1 MAFRDQGGRRRNEGP
16 AKKKGEGKS
25 TNNQSPT
32 AMRGAADS
40 SHAHLVVFD
49 LHVRST
55 AAAPRRGVRDEKG
68 WKRSRRRAA
77 LQVLLVRRTEVR
89 RERRL
94 IFVIKLGGARAR
106 QARALH

>member
-1 MAFRDQGGRRRNEGP
+1 
-16 AKKKGEGKS
+16 
-25 TNNQSPT
+25 
-32 AMRGAADS
+32 
-40 SHAHLVVFD
+40 
-49 LHVRST
+49 
-55 AAAPRRGVRDEKG
+55 VRDEKG